1 MFQCQW
7 SCDDYF
13 SDKCDLPDQFDSDWM
28 GQRAKCQGIVGY
40 SFALYLDTPCLFV
53 VGDASEHTSKIKL
66 QHGEACALSVLVC
79 YRYIRTGTCYMGGMA
94 TTHVGQCIEAG
105 D

>member
-1 MFQCQW
+1 
-7 SCDDYF
+7 
-13 SDKCDLPDQFDSDWM
+13 M

-40 SFALYLDTPCLFV
+40 SFALYLDTPCLFM
-53 VGDASEHTSKIKL
+53 VGDASEHTSKIEL
-66 QHGEACALSVLVC
+66 QHREARTLSVLVC